1 MSSMIRVLS
10 HWIKRRSFLQ
20 RLREATS
27 GSYDWYSAPNR
38 RTAQGKQP
46 GREFLIPDFSNGDDF
61 STGLYAGLYAFDIQ
75 DLDFRFRLKQ
85 WGVRGP
91 SGTGGT
97 VPINYV
103 RMVYAFPNF
112 ENPTKA
118 IELEQL
124 DIASS
129 MIGQYHQ
136 LSYDEC
142 QEALLLSLNQNL
154 YASSDRE
161 RWFHHMDK
169 RTAALDAIP
178 GTSAVLDY
186 WRGPRRGYCIARV
199 FANDVRIQAVLSGFD
214 EEEAV
219 SILQRLAPIAGNDGL
234 AEWHDTTIRRMRTIG
249 QSFEGNNPRGS

>member
-10 HWIKRRSFLQ
+10 HWIKRPSFLQ

-46 GREFLIPDFSNGDDF
+46 GREFLIPDFSNRDDF
-61 STGLYAGLYAFDIQ
+61 SPGLYAGLYAFDIQ

-85 WGVRGP
+85 WG

-97 VPINYV
+97 VPSSYV
-103 RMVYAFPNF
+103 RMVYTFPDF
-112 ENPTKA
+112 EGPTKV
-118 IELEQL
+118 IELEQF
-124 DIASS
+124 DIATS
-129 MIGQYHQ
+129 MRRQTHR
-136 LSYDEC
+136 LSDEGR

-154 YASSDRE
+154 YASSDRD

-169 RTAALDAIP
+169 RTVALDAIP

-199 FANDVRIQAVLSGFD
+199 FENDVRFQAVLSGFD

-219 SILQRLAPIAGNDGL
+219 SILQRLAPIAGNDVPGRM
-234 AEWHDTTIRRMRTIG
+234 ARHDHKANANHRPIFGR
-249 QSFEGNNPRGS
+249 

>member
-1 MSSMIRVLS
+1 MIRVLS
-10 HWIKRRSFLQ
+10 HWVKWPPSLQ

-46 GREFLIPDFSNGDDF
+46 GREFLIPDFSNRDDF
-61 STGLYAGLYAFDIQ
+61 SPGLHAGLYAFDIQ
-75 DLDFRFRLKQ
+75 DLDFHFRLQQ
-85 WGVRGP
+85 WGG

-97 VPINYV
+97 VPSSYV
-103 RMVYAFPNF
+103 RMVYTLPDF
-112 ENPTKA
+112 ESPTKA
-118 IELEQL
+118 IELEQI

-129 MIGQYHQ
+129 MRGQNHR
-136 LSYDEC
+136 LSDEGR

-169 RTAALDAIP
+169 RIVTLDAIP

-199 FANDVRIQAVLSGFD
+199 FVNDVRIQALLSGFD

-219 SILQRLAPIAGNDGL
+219 SILQRLTPIAGNDGL